1 MLVTFLKT
9 NDQRDSYL
17 PFEIQVVQVKIP
29 TISKYK
35 VQEEAVPIEEKQKE
49 R

>member
-1 MLVTFLKT
+1 MNK
-9 NDQRDSYL
+9 
-17 PFEIQVVQVKIP
+17 EIRAYHSKSKSSKSI
-29 TISKYK
+29 ISKYK

>member
-17 PFEIQVVQVKIP
+17 PFEIQVVQVKIS

-35 VQEEAVPIEEKQKE
+35 VQEEAVPKEEKQKE

>member
-1 MLVTFLKT
+1 VTFFKA
-9 NDQRDSYL
+9 NKQRDSHL
-17 PFEIQVVQVKIP
+17 PFKIQAVQVEIP